1 MVRNPSRA
9 SLSAPFVEAL
19 PPIPSLIN
27 DISLA
32 AVEARR
38 RFRVHF
44 TMWEADRSGD
54 VEGDVRIAAARVDRD
69 DAPRSYSARI
79 CAHSDGDRG
88 DLAKEAFS
96 PPSPFSAANA
106 AGAIARSTSSLSRR
120 SVSAPLAT
128 SPSFRCTS
136 LHTTPTGIRHRF
148 LGIRQRFLSAVSGA
162 QSRGFAWFATRLNP
176 LTPCFVTGKNF
187 LRMRPGAGN
196 GLPIS
201 QRFNY
206 PPPLQKIFRLN
217 AALLRTRVGF
227 APVNS
232 TICPSNESSLQCQ
245 KLTRALPP
253 LPLRVGAGL
262 NELGA
267 FQ

>member
-1 MVRNPSRA
+1 MVCCLLFGGCER
-9 SLSAPFVEAL
+9 
-19 PPIPSLIN
+19 
-27 DISLA
+27 
-32 AVEARR
+32 
-38 RFRVHF
+38 
-44 TMWEADRSGD
+44 
-54 VEGDVRIAAARVDRD
+54 AARLIESGYRMTITRGMDGR
-69 DAPRSYSARI
+69 APVR
-79 CAHSDGDRG
+79 
-88 DLAKEAFS
+88 
-96 PPSPFSAANA
+96 PPLRP
-106 AGAIARSTSSLSRR
+106 LS
-120 SVSAPLAT
+120 
-128 SPSFRCTS
+128 
-136 LHTTPTGIRHRF
+136 TGIRHRF
-148 LGIRQRFLSAVSGA
+148 SGIRHRFLSAVRGA
-162 QSRGFAWFATRLNP
+162 QSRGFARFATRLNP

>member
-1 MVRNPSRA
+1 VRNPSRA

-88 DLAKEAFS
+88 DLAREAFS
-96 PPSPFSAANA
+96 PPSPFF
-106 AGAIARSTSSLSRR
+106 SRKRRRRDR
-120 SVSAPLAT
+120 SVDVIAL
-128 SPSFRCTS
+128 SPIGVRAIGDEPFIS
-136 LHTTPTGIRHRF
+136 LHEFTHDPQTGIRHRF
-148 LGIRQRFLSAVSGA
+148 SGIRHRFLSAVSGA
-162 QSRGFAWFATRLNP
+162 QSGGFARFATRLNP

-187 LRMRPGAGN
+187 LRMRPGAGTE
-196 GLPIS
+196 LAIR
-201 QRFNY
+201 QRFDY
-206 PPPLQKIFRLN
+206 PSPLQK
-217 AALLRTRVGF
+217 
-227 APVNS
+227 
-232 TICPSNESSLQCQ
+232 SSGSMPRPYCASGSASPQ
-245 KLTRALPP
+245 
-253 LPLRVGAGL
+253 
-262 NELGA
+262 
-267 FQ
+267 

>member
-1 MVRNPSRA
+1 MRRCGSAAYLPSPSRFRRVRVRQIRYVTVMPHA
-9 SLSAPFVEAL
+9 AWIAERLSG
-19 PPIPSLIN
+19 PPLRP
-27 DISLA
+27 
-32 AVEARR
+32 
-38 RFRVHF
+38 
-44 TMWEADRSGD
+44 
-54 VEGDVRIAAARVDRD
+54 
-69 DAPRSYSARI
+69 
-79 CAHSDGDRG
+79 
-88 DLAKEAFS
+88 
-96 PPSPFSAANA
+96 
-106 AGAIARSTSSLSRR
+106 LS
-120 SVSAPLAT
+120 
-128 SPSFRCTS
+128 
-136 LHTTPTGIRHRF
+136 TGIRHRF
-148 LGIRQRFLSAVSGA
+148 SGIRHRFLSAVRGA
-162 QSRGFAWFATRLNP
+162 QSRGFARFATRLNP

-196 GLPIS
+196 GSPIS

-227 APVNS
+227 APVNP
-232 TICPSNESSLQCQ
+232 TIGPSNESSLQCQ